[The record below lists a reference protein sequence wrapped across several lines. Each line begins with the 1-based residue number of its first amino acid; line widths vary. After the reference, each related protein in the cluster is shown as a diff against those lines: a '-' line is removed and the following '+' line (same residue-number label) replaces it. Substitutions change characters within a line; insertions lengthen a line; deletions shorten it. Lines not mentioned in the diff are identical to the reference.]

1 MRRRA
6 LVTILVA
13 VALLLIAAT
22 IRSGWLYLVASA
34 LLALVVIGV
43 ISGRA
48 AVRRIAVE
56 RRTPRKAFEGEPF
69 TARVTVSNRGR
80 LASSLVKVT
89 DRQFAAGRL
98 HPMEGL
104 QARREQHREYM
115 RTGRAPED
123 PEPRDH
129 GARSIAIERRDPGEQ
144 VEASYEL
151 TAPRRGLYPRAAV
164 DLEAGGL
171 FGSARWRRRL
181 QVEDRLL
188 VFPKVVPLEWFPLE
202 RRTSAPTADSFEW
215 ARKGIGQD
223 YYGVREYAT
232 GDSLRHIHWKSSA
245 RRGRLIVKE
254 YQQEFRP
261 TAGLVVALFPPGS
274 GDPDLN
280 SLEDGLRAAAS
291 IAAYLHGAGIPPWMV
306 VPDGGSL
313 RFVEPRS
320 LYDSLEPLALYQAPD
335 GGGREAFLEQAL
347 IFASVAAFPGS
358 SVALVTNLMA
368 ESALPLLEGIDG
380 NTGLTAVLVLDES
393 YLPGWD
399 GGQADPR
406 RRQVCMLAGAN
417 LNLLAV
423 VQGMELSS
431 CLSEPLSVIA

>member
-6 LVTILVA
+6 LVTVLVA

-34 LLALVVIGV
+34 LLALVVLGGV
-43 ISGRA
+43 SGRA
-48 AVRRIAVE
+48 AVRRIALE
-56 RRTPRKAFEGEPF
+56 RTTPGEVFEGEPF
-69 TARVTVSNRGR
+69 TARLRLSNRGR
-80 LASSLVKVT
+80 LASALVKVT
-89 DRQFAAGRL
+89 DRQFAGR
-98 HPMEGL
+98 HPGL
-104 QARREQHREYM
+104 AESIQARRERYLESV
-115 RTGRAPED
+115 RTGEPEARK
-123 PEPRDH
+123 PRER
-129 GARSIAIERRDPGEQ
+129 GTRSVAVERLDPGEE
-144 VEASYEL
+144 VEAAYEL
-151 TAPRRGLYPRAAV
+151 TAPRRGMYPRSAM
-164 DLEAGGL
+164 DMEAGGL

-181 QVEDRLL
+181 RVEDSVL
-188 VFPKVVPLEWFPLE
+188 VFPRIVPIEWFPLE

-223 YYGVREYAT
+223 YFGVREYAS

-245 RRGRLIVKE
+245 RQGRLIVKE

-274 GDPDLN
+274 QDPDVN

-291 IAAYLHGAGIPPWMV
+291 IAGYLHAAGIPPWMV

-313 RFVEPRS
+313 RFIEPRS
-320 LYDSLEPLALYQAPD
+320 LFDSLEPLALYRAPD
-335 GGGREAFLEQAL
+335 GGDHLEVLRQTL
-347 IFASVAAFPGS
+347 QFARVAASPGS
-358 SVALVTNLMA
+358 SLALVTNLPA
-368 ESALPLLEGIDG
+368 EPVLPLLEGIDG

-393 YLPGWD
+393 YGPGWD
-399 GGQADPR
+399 AGLAEAR